1 MKERTT
7 LSNQESIGSDSRWLR
22 ETKGATISD
31 KFYLSFFKLFI
42 EVLQL
47 KGITD
52 VNWVKIDVEGAEF
65 KC

>member
-1 MKERTT
+1 MMV
-7 LSNQESIGSDSRWLR
+7 R

>member
-1 MKERTT
+1 MMV
-7 LSNQESIGSDSRWLR
+7 R

-31 KFYLSFFKLFI
+31 KFYLPFFKLFI